1 MSPVW
6 MILVL
11 IACHLLCGSAV
22 SASASDTKNEC
33 SVDCD
38 QAPSDLGIMLPP
50 ELFDSTRLA
59 NLIAARPALQFKM
72 KRDYDF
78 VRFGR
83 SAPSKKASYDYIRFG
98 RK

>member
-1 MSPVW
+1 MSTFSMTMLLKQLLV
-6 MILVL
+6 VL
-11 IACHLLCGSAV
+11 ISCLLAQAAV
-22 SASASDTKNEC
+22 PRTKPCRSIDECQLMASINELEY
-33 SVDCD
+33 V
-38 QAPSDLGIMLPP
+38 INP
-50 ELFDSTRLA
+50 EMSERYP
-59 NLIAARPALQFKM
+59 RPDNFKV

>member
-1 MSPVW
+1 MAHSS
-6 MILVL
+6 MICVLVVLVL
-11 IACHLLCGSAV
+11 AAD
-22 SASASDTKNEC
+22 AKKEC
-33 SVDCD
+33 STECPLEERS
-38 QAPSDLGIMLPP
+38 ADLGLVLPP
-50 ELFDSTRLA
+50 ELYESTRLV
-59 NLIAARPALQFKM
+59 NLLARPSQQFKM